1 MKHVQA
7 RVEEL
12 ARQLQ
17 PVLGKRVEGVVNL
30 WLAEDSDGRRE
41 VEQWLELEHR
51 RAFGDTPTSLA
62 PPKQEDLPNEGIAVG
77 HIAQAGKRLFPL
89 KIPLTQLNK
98 HVLIAGASGS
108 GKTTLIY
115 HFVQGLLEQGVPF
128 FLYDFNLDYRP
139 LAKLSDK
146 VKVYTIGEETAPLNF
161 NPLAELIQLC
171 QTKSQLK
178 DLSPLFQLADV
189 VCKTFYVGHGVKSI
203 LCAALA
209 HAARTW
215 AQQDFAIAHTPSFRT
230 LLAWVREHEP
240 SDMKGLRFK
249 EWKVSTIR
257 SLEALCTGSFGSSLA
272 VTRDR
277 HVSIAALK
285 DECAIFELNLPEDLK
300 RFFVE
305 SMMLCMRQHALQA
318 VKATGK
324 GRLRNVMILDEAH
337 NLLKKTEEKIESQLA
352 IALREHRGLG
362 TGYIIADQVPSQLD
376 DSAIANTHTKFF
388 FTLDNARDLR
398 TAGQS
403 LLIEDTDVLSRLP
416 TGTAL
421 CRFGTHRA
429 FAVTLD
435 PVDHLK
441 HVPVTDEEIARNAG
455 DSAFS
460 TPESL
465 PISQQSPKQPPTLPG
480 KELHED
486 ERKLLAHILKD
497 PFAGVS
503 RHFKGCGMSTRK
515 GQAAKENLEQRGLVR
530 SHEIHRE
537 IPGGGKVVILEI
549 TQAGAELLRQLG
561 HDARWPYYRASPE
574 HEYWKEQAARH
585 YAARGYTIAKEA
597 PLPLG
602 GAVDVTATKP
612 NERVAIEVETG
623 KSDALGNI
631 QKALDAGFDKVVSL
645 ATSNAAADATE
656 QALQAA
662 RDAINL
668 SYAPTNPLSEAI
680 PEPDNSSL
688 SSGKYPFEALPEPIN
703 SSYATG
709 EPPNQTSLDPVN
721 SSYAPAEPLSEPH
734 PEPVNSS
741 LLPADAI
748 SEADQE
754 PIDSSYAPPKLN
766 GRVKVQTIASLQ
778 PTAEEFINRF
788 FQLPGPE
795 KLLVL
800 DVLDFPQA
808 TQAEREERLARAGVP
823 PERTQEAI
831 LATIQ
836 TNVIREQA
844 DQLALAPTTKD
855 AFKVLRILR
864 N

>member
-1 MKHVQA
+1 MRDSHA

-12 ARQLQ
+12 VNRLA
-17 PVLGKRVEGVVNL
+17 PVLGEHVKGLLVTWV
-30 WLAEDSDGRRE
+30 AEDNDGRRE
-41 VEQWLELEHR
+41 IEQWLELEAMRH
-51 RAFGDTPTSLA
+51 FGDTPTALA
-62 PPKQEDLPNEGIAVG
+62 PPKQEDMPSEGISVG
-77 HIAQAGKRLFPL
+77 HVTQAGKRLFPL
-89 KIPLTQLNK
+89 RIPLPQLNK

-115 HFVQGLLEQGVPF
+115 HFVQGLLEQGIPF

-139 LAKLSDK
+139 LARLSDK

-171 QTKSQLK
+171 QMKSQLK
-178 DLSPLFQLADV
+178 DLSALFQLADV

-215 AQQDFAIAHTPSFRT
+215 AQQDFAIEHTPSFRT
-230 LLAWVREHEP
+230 LLAWVREYEP
-240 SDMKGLRFK
+240 KDMKGLRFK
-249 EWKVSTIR
+249 EWKVSTVR
-257 SLEALCTGSFGSSLA
+257 AVEALCTGSFGSSLA
-272 VTRDR
+272 VTRDK
-277 HVSIAALK
+277 HVGIAALK

-305 SMMLCMRQHALQA
+305 SMMLCMRQHALQE

-324 GRLRNVMILDEAH
+324 GTLRNVMILDEAH
-337 NLLKKTEEKIESQLA
+337 NLLKKTEERIESQLA

-460 TPESL
+460 TPESPGNSQPS
-465 PISQQSPKQPPTLPG
+465 PIQSPTLSG
-480 KELHED
+480 KELQED
-486 ERKLLAHILKD
+486 ERKLLVHILRD

-503 RHFKGCGMSTRK
+503 KHFKGCGMSTRK
-515 GQAAKENLEQRGLVR
+515 GQTAKDNLEQRGLVR

-537 IPGGGKVVILEI
+537 VPGGGKVVILEI
-549 TQAGAELLRQLG
+549 TQAGAELLAQLG

-585 YAARGYTIAKEA
+585 YAARGYTVAKEH

-602 GAVDVTATKP
+602 GAVDVSATKP

-623 KSDALGNI
+623 KSDAVGNI
-631 QKALDAGFDKVVSL
+631 QKALNAGFDKVISL
-645 ATSNAAADATE
+645 ATNSATAEATE
-656 QALQAA
+656 QALKAA
-662 RDAINL
+662 SR
-668 SYAPTNPLSEAI
+668 
-680 PEPDNSSL
+680 
-688 SSGKYPFEALPEPIN
+688 PIN
-703 SSYATG
+703 A
-709 EPPNQTSLDPVN
+709 SL
-721 SSYAPAEPLSEPH
+721 LSAKYSLEAH

-741 LLPADAI
+741 SSGVNPGGEAPVDAANASLSLSQAAI
-748 SEADQE
+748 EAAPE
-754 PIDSSYAPPKLN
+754 PINASLLASEDTLADTSDAVNASYTPMAPSETN
-766 GRVKVQTIASLQ
+766 DDRVRVQTIASLQ

-788 FQLPGPE
+788 FELPGPE

-800 DVLDFPQA
+800 DVLDFPHA
-808 TQAEREERLARAGVP
+808 TQADREERLARCGVS
-823 PERTQEAI
+823 PERSKEAV
-831 LATIQ
+831 LAALQ
-836 TNVIREQA
+836 TGLLRDQA
-844 DQLALAPTTKD
+844 GQITLAPTTRD
-855 AFKVLRILR
+855 AFKVLHILR
-864 N
+864 D

>member
-1 MKHVQA
+1 MRDTHA

-12 ARQLQ
+12 VNRLA
-17 PVLGKRVEGVVNL
+17 PVLGEHIRGLLVTWV
-30 WLAEDSDGRRE
+30 AEDNDGRRE
-41 VEQWLELEHR
+41 IEQWLELEALRH
-51 RAFGDTPTSLA
+51 FGDTPTALA
-62 PPKQEDLPNEGIAVG
+62 PPKQEDMPSDGIAIG
-77 HIAQAGKRLFPL
+77 HVTQANKRLFPL
-89 KIPLTQLNK
+89 RIPLTQLNK

-115 HFVQGLLEQGVPF
+115 HFVQGLLEAGLPF

-139 LAKLSDK
+139 LAKLSNK
-146 VKVYTIGEETAPLNF
+146 VKVYTIGEETSPLNF

-171 QTKSQLK
+171 QTKSHLK

-215 AQQDFAIAHTPSFRT
+215 AQNDFSPEHTPSFRT

-257 SLEALCTGSFGSSLA
+257 ALEALCTGSFGSSLA
-272 VTRDR
+272 VTRDK
-277 HVSIAALK
+277 HVPIGALK
-285 DECAIFELNLPEDLK
+285 DKCAIFELNLPEDLK

-305 SMMLCMRQHALQA
+305 TMMLCMRQHALQA

-455 DSAFS
+455 DSALS

-465 PISQQSPKQPPTLPG
+465 PISQRSPNQPPTLSG
-480 KELHED
+480 KELQED

-515 GQAAKENLEQRGLVR
+515 GQAAKENLEQHGLLR

-585 YAARGYTIAKEA
+585 YAARGYIVAKEA

-602 GAVDVTATKP
+602 GAVDVVASKQD
-612 NERVAIEVETG
+612 ERVAIEVETG
-623 KSDALGNI
+623 KSDPVANI
-631 QKALDAGFDKVVSL
+631 QKALNAGFDKVVSL
-645 ATSNAAADATE
+645 ATNSSTAEATE
-656 QALQAA
+656 LALQAA
-662 RDAINL
+662 
-668 SYAPTNPLSEAI
+668 S
-680 PEPDNSSL
+680 
-688 SSGKYPFEALPEPIN
+688 EPIN
-703 SSYATG
+703 SSLSEMNPAHDA
-709 EPPNQTSLDPVN
+709 PLAPVN
-721 SSYAPAEPLSEPH
+721 SSYAHVDDPQSAAAG
-734 PEPVNSS
+734 PVNLSYA
-741 LLPADAI
+741 PAQRAA
-748 SEADQE
+748 EASQE
-754 PIDSSYAPPKLN
+754 TIHSSYAPSAKLD
-766 GRVKVQTIASLQ
+766 GRVKVQTIAGLQ

-788 FQLPGPE
+788 FELPGPE

-800 DVLDFPQA
+800 DVLDFPHSSWTARAQ
-808 TQAEREERLARAGVP
+808 RLAQAGVP
-823 PERTQEAI
+823 VARSRHAIANAVDAKLVREDGERLVLTS
-831 LATIQ
+831 
-836 TNVIREQA
+836 
-844 DQLALAPTTKD
+844 TTRD
-855 AFKVLRILR
+855 AFRTLRILR
-864 N
+864 EYPS

>member
-1 MKHVQA
+1 MKDTHA

-12 ARQLQ
+12 VNQLA
-17 PVLGKRVEGVVNL
+17 PVLGEHIKGLLVA
-30 WLAEDSDGRRE
+30 WIAEDTDGRRAI
-41 VEQWLELEHR
+41 EQWLELESMRH
-51 RAFGDTPTSLA
+51 FGDTPTALA
-62 PPKQEDLPNEGIAVG
+62 PPKQEDMPSDGIPVG
-77 HIAQAGKRLFPL
+77 HVTQAGKRLFPL
-89 KIPLTQLNK
+89 KIPLPQLNK
-98 HVLIAGASGS
+98 HVLISGSSGS

-115 HFVQGLLEQGVPF
+115 HCVQGLLEAGIPF

-139 LAKLSDK
+139 LARLSNK
-146 VKVYTIGEETAPLNF
+146 VKVYTIGEEIAPLRF

-178 DLSPLFQLADV
+178 DLSPLLQLADV

-215 AQQDFAIAHTPSFRT
+215 AQQDFNPEHTPSFRT

-249 EWKVSTIR
+249 EWKVSTVR
-257 SLEALCTGSFGSSLA
+257 ALEALCTGSFGSSLA
-272 VTRDR
+272 ITRDK

-305 SMMLCMRQHALQA
+305 TMMLCMRQQALQQ
-318 VKATGK
+318 VKETGK
-324 GRLRNVMILDEAH
+324 GKLRNVMILDEAH

-403 LLIEDTDVLSRLP
+403 LLIEDTEVLSRLP

-441 HVPVTDEEIARNAG
+441 HVPVTDEEVARNAG
-455 DSAFS
+455 NSNDSTLE
-460 TPESL
+460 TPLSD
-465 PISQQSPKQPPTLPG
+465 QQRPKQAPTHSG
-480 KELHED
+480 RELHED

-503 RHFKGCGMSTRK
+503 KHFKGCRMSTRK
-515 GQAAKENLEQRGLVR
+515 GQAAKDNLEQRGLVR

-549 TQAGAELLRQLG
+549 PQAGAELLRQLG
-561 HDARWPYYRASPE
+561 HDARDNYFGGRSAE

-585 YAARGYTIAKEA
+585 YAARGYAITKEQ

-602 GAVDVTATKP
+602 GAVDVSATKQD
-612 NERVAIEVETG
+612 ERVAVEVETG
-623 KSDALGNI
+623 KSDPVANI
-631 QKALDAGFDKVVSL
+631 HKALSAGFDKVISL
-645 ATSNAAADATE
+645 ATNSTTAEATE
-656 QALQAA
+656 QAFLAA
-662 RDAINL
+662 SRPINL
-668 SYAPTNPLSEAI
+668 SYTPGNA
-680 PEPDNSSL
+680 
-688 SSGKYPFEALPEPIN
+688 G
-703 SSYATG
+703 
-709 EPPNQTSLDPVN
+709 VN
-721 SSYAPAEPLSEPH
+721 SSYSPLKAAEGGSGEPDNLSYRPRHGGSEPSA
-734 PEPVNSS
+734 EACNASYSPVEH
-741 LLPADAI
+741 LD
-748 SEADQE
+748 E
-754 PIDSSYAPPKLN
+754 
-766 GRVKVQTIASLQ
+766 RVKVQTVASLQ
-778 PTAEEFINRF
+778 PTAEEFVNRF
-788 FQLPGPE
+788 FELPGPE

-800 DVLDFPQA
+800 DVLDFPHA
-808 TQAEREERLARAGVP
+808 TATDREERLARAGVT
-823 PERTQEAI
+823 PERTREAVAVT
-831 LATIQ
+831 LDTGL
-836 TNVIREQA
+836 IRENGEH
-844 DQLALAPTTKD
+844 LSLAPTTRD
-855 AFKVLRILR
+855 AFRTLHILHD
-864 N
+864 

>member
-1 MKHVQA
+1 MRDSHA

-12 ARQLQ
+12 VNRLA
-17 PVLGKRVEGVVNL
+17 PILGEQVRGLLAAWV
-30 WLAEDSDGRRE
+30 AEDIDGRRE
-41 VEQWLELEHR
+41 IEQWLELEAMR
-51 RAFGDTPTSLA
+51 RFGDTPTALA
-62 PPKQEDLPNEGIAVG
+62 PPKQEDMPTEGLSVG
-77 HIAQAGKRLFPL
+77 HVTQAGKRLYTL
-89 KIPLTQLNK
+89 KIPLPQLNK

-115 HFVQGLLEQGVPF
+115 HFVQGLLEQGIPF

-139 LAKLSDK
+139 LARLSDK
-146 VKVYTIGEETAPLNF
+146 VKVYTIGEEIAPLRF
-161 NPLAELIQLC
+161 NPIAELIMLC
-171 QTKSQLK
+171 QAKSGLH
-178 DLSPLFQLADV
+178 DLNPLFQLADV

-203 LCAALA
+203 LGAALA
-209 HAARTW
+209 HAARNW
-215 AQQDFAIAHTPSFRT
+215 AQQDFSPEHTPSFRT

-240 SDMKGLRFK
+240 KDMKGLRFK

-257 SLEALCTGSFGSSLA
+257 ALEALCTGSFGASLA
-272 VTRDR
+272 VTRDK

-285 DECAIFELNLPEDLK
+285 DQCAIFELNLPEDLK

-305 SMMLCMRQHALQA
+305 TMMLCMRQQALQA
-318 VKATGK
+318 VKTTGK
-324 GRLRNVMILDEAH
+324 GKIRNCMILDEAH

-352 IALREHRGLG
+352 FALREHRGLG

-441 HVPVTDEEIARNAG
+441 HIPITDEEIARRAG
-455 DSAFS
+455 DSALS
-460 TPESL
+460 TPET
-465 PISQQSPKQPPTLPG
+465 PAINQQKPNQPPKPSG

-497 PFAGVS
+497 PFGGVS
-503 RHFKGCGMSTRK
+503 KHFKGCSMSTRK

-585 YAARGYTIAKEA
+585 YAARGYAVAKET

-602 GAVDVTATKP
+602 GAVDVSATKP
-612 NERVAIEVETG
+612 DERVAIEVETG
-623 KSDALGNI
+623 KSDPLGNI
-631 QKALDAGFDKVVSL
+631 QKALHAGFDKVVSL
-645 ATSNAAADATE
+645 ATNSATAEATE
-656 QALQAA
+656 QALKTSL
-662 RDAINL
+662 RPFNL
-668 SYAPTNPLSEAI
+668 SYTRGN
-680 PEPDNSSL
+680 D
-688 SSGKYPFEALPEPIN
+688 G
-703 SSYATG
+703 
-709 EPPNQTSLDPVN
+709 VN
-721 SSYAPAEPLSEPH
+721 SSYNPANPAKEVLQGDVNLSYTLKGSGDNLSYIPQ
-734 PEPVNSS
+734 PEGSKPNAEACNSS
-741 LLPADAI
+741 YSPFRDLD
-748 SEADQE
+748 D
-754 PIDSSYAPPKLN
+754 
-766 GRVKVQTIASLQ
+766 RVNVETIAGLQ

-788 FQLPGPE
+788 FELPGPE

-800 DVLDFPQA
+800 DVLDFPNA
-808 TQAEREERLARAGVP
+808 SMSGREERLARAGVP
-823 PERTQEAI
+823 PDRTREAA
-831 LATIQ
+831 ATAID
-836 TNVIREQA
+836 TGLLRESGEK
-844 DQLALAPTTKD
+844 LTLAPTTRD
-855 AFKVLRILR
+855 AFRALHILR
-864 N
+864 E